1 MRFAGRVAVR
11 IGSTYPQKAE
21 DSQLANCRQCGAKL
35 PSFTFGEV
43 SPYCKTCR
51 SQRLESTPETASTFP
66 SATGVFLPP
75 KADDV
80 LPAQS
85 IDERQTPAT
94 YLLLAIN
101 IVVFLAMLAFGIS
114 PIDPDT
120 AKVLQWGADYGP
132 YTLGGQYWRLITSM
146 FLHFGII
153 HIFGN
158 MWCLWSL
165 GRLAER
171 LLGALSVIGVYLL
184 TGVGASLLSLS
195 WDPMRVSAGASGA
208 IFGIAGALITTLYF
222 GKHNLPQ
229 ESVRRLLGYV
239 LRFSLL
245 NLLFG
250 LKGHVDN
257 MAHLGGLVTGLLIGL
272 FLARTFTSSADEQN
286 TLRWKIMALSALVL
300 LVLFVPV
307 AKAKQYA
314 VEFAKGQDALE
325 HNDFKT
331 AIPHLQ
337 KYVAARPDDPY
348 GHTTLGSAFQ
358 QAHRFDEAAQE
369 FERSL
374 AIDPDD
380 TYAEI
385 NLAKIYAYQKKT
397 AKALELFKKSMP
409 QTGDD
414 AGASAFY
421 LYAAA
426 LKDAG
431 HLAEAEN
438 NIRKAVRL
446 DPKDINAH
454 RLLAEILALE
464 DKKNDAAA
472 EVEHVNQLTKDTPPE
487 QPSK

>member
-1 MRFAGRVAVR
+1 M
-11 IGSTYPQKAE
+11 
-21 DSQLANCRQCGAKL
+21 ANCRQCGAKL
-35 PSFTFGEV
+35 PSFTFGEA

-51 SQRLESTPETASTFP
+51 TQRSESTPEAASTFP
-66 SATGVFLPP
+66 STTGVFLPP

-80 LPAQS
+80 LPARS
-85 IDERQTPAT
+85 VDEKQTPAT

-101 IVVFLAMLAFGIS
+101 IIVFLAMLAFGIS
-114 PIDPDT
+114 AIDPDT

-245 NLLFG
+245 NLFFG
-250 LKGHVDN
+250 LKGHIDN

-272 FLARTFTSSADEQN
+272 FLARTFTSSAEEQG
-286 TLRWKIMALSALVL
+286 TRRRTIMAVSALVL
-300 LVLFVPV
+300 LVLFVSV

-314 VEFAKGQDALE
+314 VEFNKGQIALE
-325 HNDFKT
+325 NKDYKG
-331 AIPHLQ
+331 AVEHLQ
-337 KYVAARPDDPY
+337 KYTAERPDDDIGYAMLGASFQAQGRFDDAVREYERGLALDPDNHY
-348 GHTTLGSAFQ
+348 IQLDLAEVYLGQHHPEKAVPLFRKATSVMEADDMYSYGSA
-358 QAHRFDEAAQE
+358 
-369 FERSL
+369 L
-374 AIDPDD
+374 A
-380 TYAEI
+380 
-385 NLAKIYAYQKKT
+385 
-397 AKALELFKKSMP
+397 
-409 QTGDD
+409 QTGDW
-414 AGASAFY
+414 AGAETELRKSIAHDSKSKASHE
-421 LYAAA
+421 LLASV
-426 LKDAG
+426 LKSEG
-431 HLAEAEN
+431 KTAEARKEQSLADSLPEN
-438 NIRKAVRL
+438 PPSSASVSST
-446 DPKDINAH
+446 D
-454 RLLAEILALE
+454 
-464 DKKNDAAA
+464 DKKN
-472 EVEHVNQLTKDTPPE
+472 
-487 QPSK
+487 